1 MSTATTELGAAGRWW
16 GVARAVVVKEITV
29 LARYPLEFAATFAQ
43 IFLMV
48 AVFTLSALMFS
59 PGGGGGRSMLGGT
72 MVYGFVVFLLF
83 VETLSAVSTSLRREQ
98 KQGTL
103 EQLYITP
110 ASPSASLTAR
120 VFVTAAWTALMA
132 LLSVCLMA
140 FMIGGLPVGDVAT
153 ALVVLLFT
161 VTGTFGVGFAF
172 AGLTLRMGESAQMLA
187 VFAQFGFM
195 VLCAPFFPFSV
206 LPGWL
211 RAAASALPLAHSV
224 DLFRSALMGFP
235 AGHPE
240 LAPARVGLAVVV
252 AFGVAMPPLGLWIY
266 SSSEQWA
273 RRRGYLAD
281 Y

>member
-1 MSTATTELGAAGRWW
+1 
-16 GVARAVVVKEITV
+16 VVKELTV

-48 AVFTLSALMFS
+48 AVFTLAGLMFS
-59 PGGGGGRSMLGGT
+59 PSGGGGRSMLGGT

-120 VFVTAAWTALMA
+120 VAVTAAWTALMA
-132 LLSVCLMA
+132 LVSVCLMA

-153 ALVVLLFT
+153 ALVVLVFT
-161 VTGTFGVGFAF
+161 VAGTFGVGFAF

-187 VFAQFGFM
+187 VFSQFGFM

-206 LPGWL
+206 LPEWL
-211 RAAASALPLAHSV
+211 RTAASAVPLAHSV
-224 DLFRSALMGFP
+224 DLFRSALMSFP
-235 AGHPE
+235 DGHPE

-252 AFGVAMPPLGLWIY
+252 AFGIAMPALGLWIY
-266 SSSEQWA
+266 RSSEQWA
-273 RRRGYLAD
+273 RRRGYLAE